1 MDRVMFHGKH
11 DIKGYYSAEFF
22 GETFPA
28 IAGVKVKKGIKGY
41 GENGI
46 LITFYTLFK
55 PDTGHYCS
63 MLEIQYSRIIT
74 FIQCFT

>member
-1 MDRVMFHGKH
+1 MFHGKH

-41 GENGI
+41 ETTDH
-46 LITFYTLFK
+46 LITLYTLLILYMGF
-55 PDTGHYCS
+55 
-63 MLEIQYSRIIT
+63 
-74 FIQCFT
+74 